1 MYSLSRRTSF
11 LDTILNFAS
20 LIFTATYFSRDF
32 NFAKFFKSRKLRNL
46 SLTEIGSNK
55 TYQSKTWL
63 PDKRFNVSFH
73 DENDTATRNRKWS
86 LRKLSIFEK
95 FQRRAKSIIVY
106 LITCFVSFYPVTEHF
121 KMRQMT

>member
-1 MYSLSRRTSF
+1 MYTLSRRTSD
-11 LDTILNFAS
+11 LDRILNFRV
-20 LIFTATYFSRDF
+20 FNFYGNFFSRDF

-46 SLTEIGSNK
+46 SLTEIGNNK

-106 LITCFVSFYPVTEHF
+106 LITCFVSFYLVTEHF
-121 KMRQMT
+121 KMR